1 MKKALTE
8 EKVLRKLG
16 IQDFTQLNKDN
27 IIPFTTMLPRM
38 SPTVQKKALEQFPD
52 FAATS
57 LAVMREYKQILESA
71 IKENGNSVKNC
82 YEMHFRVMTALEKI
96 LDSDELTF
104 QDKLLISDQMREL
117 STQMDMKDTENKK
130 FLYGIVGVAGVV
142 ALGVV
147 TVLSAA
153 LGGSDALGKVADKIG
168 EKINM

>member
-1 MKKALTE
+1 
-8 EKVLRKLG
+8 
-16 IQDFTQLNKDN
+16 
-27 IIPFTTMLPRM
+27 
-38 SPTVQKKALEQFPD
+38 
-52 FAATS
+52 
-57 LAVMREYKQILESA
+57 MREYKQILESA